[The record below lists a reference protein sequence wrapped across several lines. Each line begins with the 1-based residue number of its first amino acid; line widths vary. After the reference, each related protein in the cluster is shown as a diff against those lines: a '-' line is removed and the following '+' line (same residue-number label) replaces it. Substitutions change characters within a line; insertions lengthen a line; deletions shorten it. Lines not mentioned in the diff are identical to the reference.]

1 MEVSP
6 YNQLLKSNGTPDNQV
21 VTAVKWNLQGN
32 YIVITHSDITAA
44 DIIPFT
50 EGIANVIIPGATGTI
65 REDKKWFKIEVNNV
79 RTGAQDSNGK
89 DIYSPEFIYKNLQYS
104 NPEYM
109 AITQHIVLK
118 PRWVHPASELS
129 QQDYSSVVF
138 AVDSQEIHQT
148 FLTNHKTLLIF
159 GVIAKT

>member
-1 MEVSP
+1 MSP

-50 EGIANVIIPGATGTI
+50 EGIANVIIPGATDTI

-79 RTGAQDSNGK
+79 RTGARDSNGK
-89 DIYSPEFIYKNLQYS
+89 DIYSPEFIYENL
-104 NPEYM
+104 
-109 AITQHIVLK
+109 
-118 PRWVHPASELS
+118 
-129 QQDYSSVVF
+129 
-138 AVDSQEIHQT
+138 
-148 FLTNHKTLLIF
+148 
-159 GVIAKT
+159 